1 MTQAEAHDAIT
12 AMHRA
17 IDGME
22 KMADINPVDE
32 ALAYLAFRICG
43 LRNRALFQRLGRE
56 AEERVD
62 ALLKRAG

>member
-1 MTQAEAHDAIT
+1 MTHEALAAIT

-56 AEERVD
+56 AAERVD
-62 ALLKRAG
+62 ALLESAG

>member
-1 MTQAEAHDAIT
+1 MTQGEALAAIT

-17 IDGME
+17 IDGIE

-56 AEERVD
+56 AAERVD
-62 ALLKRAG
+62 ALLESAG